1 MRLRHSVAVLAAA
14 SLVTLAPTPSVVVG
28 ARAGDGPAR
37 DPLVSS
43 APVGTPGGELVV
55 AQRAEPKTFNPLV
68 ATDAPSREVVRRT
81 TADLVHINRHTLRT
95 EPALA
100 RSWSVSPDGRH
111 YLVTLRR
118 GLLFS
123 DGHPCDADDVVFSFQ
138 AYLDE
143 RTHSP
148 QRDLLLVDGTPIV
161 VRRVDALT
169 VAFDLPAPLAA
180 AERLFDSVAI
190 LPRHLLQQA
199 ANDGTL
205 EQAWGLATDPSRIAG
220 LGPFRL
226 VRRVPGER
234 IVLERNPYYWKVD
247 ARGQALPYLS
257 RLVFVQ
263 IPDESAQAL
272 RFQAADT
279 DVVTRLT
286 ADDYDLLAPGQSAG
300 SYRLADAGP
309 GFEYNFMFFNLG
321 DVASRGLTE
330 VARRQAWFR
339 QRLFRQAV
347 SAAIDRDA
355 IVRLVYRGRAVPL
368 ATHVTPA
375 NRPWRNDSVPAP
387 VRSVARARSLLGQ
400 AGFSW
405 DAEGRLRDAAGAPV
419 EFTLLVAA
427 GNQPRTQMATI
438 IQDDLKQ
445 VGIRVAVAPLEFRA
459 LLNRVLQTRDYD
471 ACVLG
476 LASGDAD
483 PSGDMNVWLSSGQT
497 HLWNPGQEKPATAWE
512 AEIDDLMRR
521 QATALDVRERKRMY
535 DRVQA
540 LVAEELPLICLASP
554 DILVGASASLGN
566 FKPAVLDHYV
576 LSNVDE
582 LFWRGRRAGGP
593 R

>member
-1 MRLRHSVAVLAAA
+1 
-14 SLVTLAPTPSVVVG
+14 
-28 ARAGDGPAR
+28 
-37 DPLVSS
+37 
-43 APVGTPGGELVV
+43 
-55 AQRAEPKTFNPLV
+55 
-68 ATDAPSREVVRRT
+68 
-81 TADLVHINRHTLRT
+81 
-95 EPALA
+95 
-100 RSWSVSPDGRH
+100 
-111 YLVTLRR
+111 
-118 GLLFS
+118 
-123 DGHPCDADDVVFSFQ
+123 
-138 AYLDE
+138 
-143 RTHSP
+143 
-148 QRDLLLVDGTPIV
+148 
-161 VRRVDALT
+161 
-169 VAFDLPAPLAA
+169 
-180 AERLFDSVAI
+180 
-190 LPRHLLQQA
+190 
-199 ANDGTL
+199 
-205 EQAWGLATDPSRIAG
+205 
-220 LGPFRL
+220 
-226 VRRVPGER
+226 
-234 IVLERNPYYWKVD
+234 
-247 ARGQALPYLS
+247 
-257 RLVFVQ
+257 
-263 IPDESAQAL
+263 
-272 RFQAADT
+272 
-279 DVVTRLT
+279 
-286 ADDYDLLAPGQSAG
+286 
-300 SYRLADAGP
+300 
-309 GFEYNFMFFNLG
+309 
-321 DVASRGLTE
+321 
-330 VARRQAWFR
+330 
-339 QRLFRQAV
+339 V